1 MAEFLKLDQY
11 PADVLWILTF
21 LIIGGGTVVGYIT
34 DAVMGNRG
42 FGPIGNG
49 VLVIMGALIGVH
61 VRNAYFGLTSPGDI
75 AITAIF
81 AAAAATL
88 LLMLLGVAK
97 HWVQD

>member
-1 MAEFLKLDQY
+1 
-11 PADVLWILTF
+11 
-21 LIIGGGTVVGYIT
+21 
-34 DAVMGNRG
+34 
-42 FGPIGNG
+42 
-49 VLVIMGALIGVH
+49 MGAFIGVH